1 MISNGIKCL
10 AKTPLPVM
18 LALLMVAMPVSC
30 AAPPALPEE
39 PTPLPPEQPP
49 APAITLNPVEEYAK
63 SLGLS
68 DNLVSM
74 LKPLGEDGIMGYA
87 EKDLIDELG
96 ILPTEVRTDAKT
108 LSILEDITKDG
119 KVTYDEFE
127 TRFQDLDQDGAKN
140 SDELSVYQ
148 TNPLVAETW
157 NDFVTVVKI
166 LNTPEKVSNY
176 MKNKIRYEGEPP
188 GQNIPQDAL
197 TTFTKKSGD
206 CEDHAMFATYI
217 LLKNGYAYN
226 DFGHHITDAAC
237 ILDVQWGQIG
247 EPVALGHAVCLYKL
261 DGQFFYLDNCG
272 YKKGPFS
279 SVIDVVNN
287 ISPGWKLHQFINDTW
302 KITKRVTK

>member
-1 MISNGIKCL
+1 MLRSGLKYFSKEI
-10 AKTPLPVM
+10 LPFI
-18 LALLMVAMPVSC
+18 LALSIVVIPVSC
-30 AAPPALPEE
+30 AKPS
-39 PTPLPPEQPP
+39 PTPTPSPEQPP
-49 APAITLNPVEEYAK
+49 TPTITPNPVDEYAK

-96 ILPTEVRTDAKT
+96 ILPTEVRTDTKT
-108 LSILEDITKDG
+108 LSVLEDITKDG

-148 TNPLVAETW
+148 TDPLLAEKW
-157 NDFVTVVKI
+157 NDFDTVTKI

-176 MKNKIRYEGEPP
+176 MKNKIRYESEPP
-188 GQNIPQDAL
+188 GQNINQNAL
-197 TTFTKKSGD
+197 TTFMKKSGD
-206 CEDHAMFATYI
+206 CEDHAMFATYMF
-217 LLKNGYAYN
+217 LKNGYLYN
-226 DFGHHITDAAC
+226 DFDCHITNAAC

-247 EPVALGHAVCLYKL
+247 EPVALGHAVCLYNL

-279 SVIDVVNN
+279 SVIDVVNS
-287 ISPGWKLHQFINDTW
+287 ISPQWKLYQFIDDTW
-302 KITKRVTK
+302 KITNRVTRN